1 MNEQLRDRI
10 LRRLETLP
18 DERGLQLLD
27 YVEFLESKYAER
39 AAPSNIFARIS
50 DTVQDTMR
58 AGKLPLEAITGTVG
72 FFDGAS
78 KVVKGLS
85 AAAQSVVEEA
95 GRTAEQLAK
104 PTRSEAPPPPAP
116 PPATPPVTP
125 PVTPPPAEPAG

>member
-10 LRRLETLP
+10 LRRLDTLP

-39 AAPSNIFARIS
+39 SAPSNLFARLS

-58 AGKLPLEAITGTVG
+58 AGKLPLDAISGTVG
-72 FFDGAS
+72 FLDSAS

-85 AAAQSVVEEA
+85 AAASVVVEEA
-95 GRTAEQLAK
+95 SKTAQTLTTPAQSKDEK
-104 PTRSEAPPPPAP
+104 PAE
-116 PPATPPVTP
+116 PPATTGP
-125 PVTPPPAEPAG
+125 G

>member
-10 LRRLETLP
+10 LRRIETLP
-18 DERGLQLLD
+18 DERGIQVLD

-58 AGKLPLEAITGTVG
+58 AGKLPLEAISGTVG

-95 GRTAEQLAK
+95 GRTAEQLGK
-104 PTRSEAPPPPAP
+104 STKSEPP
-116 PPATPPVTP
+116 PPATPPP
-125 PVTPPPAEPAG
+125 PTEPAG

>member
-10 LRRLETLP
+10 LRRLDTLP

-39 AAPSNIFARIS
+39 STPSNLFARFS

-58 AGKLPLEAITGTVG
+58 AGKLPLDAISGTVG
-72 FFDGAS
+72 FLDSAS

-85 AAAQSVVEEA
+85 AAASAVVEEA
-95 GRTAEQLAK
+95 SKTAQTLTTPA
-104 PTRSEAPPPPAP
+104 APKAEPPAVP
-116 PPATPPVTP
+116 PET
-125 PVTPPPAEPAG
+125 AGPG

>member
-10 LRRLETLP
+10 LRRLDSLP

-39 AAPSNIFARIS
+39 STPSNLFARLS

-58 AGKLPLEAITGTVG
+58 AGKLPLEAISGTVG
-72 FFDGAS
+72 FLDSAS

-85 AAAQSVVEEA
+85 AAASAVVEEA
-95 GRTAEQLAK
+95 SKTAQTLA
-104 PTRSEAPPPPAP
+104 TPAP
-116 PPATPPVTP
+116 PKDEKPSV
-125 PVTPPPAEPAG
+125 PPAVTGPG

>member
-10 LRRLETLP
+10 LRRLDTLP

-39 AAPSNIFARIS
+39 SAPTNLFAKLS

-58 AGKLPLEAITGTVG
+58 AGKLPLDAITGTVG
-72 FFDGAS
+72 FLDSAS

-85 AAAQSVVEEA
+85 AAASAVVEEA
-95 GRTAEQLAK
+95 SKTAQTLAAPAQPPK
-104 PTRSEAPPPPAP
+104 EPSPPPPATTGP
-116 PPATPPVTP
+116 
-125 PVTPPPAEPAG
+125 G